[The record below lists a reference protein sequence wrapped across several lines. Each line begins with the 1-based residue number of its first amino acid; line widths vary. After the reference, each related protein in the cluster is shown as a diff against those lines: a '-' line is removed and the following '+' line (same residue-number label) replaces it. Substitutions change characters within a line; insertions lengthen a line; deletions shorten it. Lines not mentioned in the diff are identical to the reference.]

1 MWFLFR
7 PQLIC
12 EGYEK
17 RSSLFMT
24 LVEKMPGMNKVL
36 PGVGTVNNLKHKVL
50 VSTIVQWFIP
60 YLFFHS
66 FNILIIVITVKMKR
80 RWIQIF
86 LALMYIH

>member
-36 PGVGTVNNLKHKVL
+36 PGVGTVNNFKF
-50 VSTIVQWFIP
+50 VQWFMP

-80 RWIQIF
+80 RCIQIF